1 MIEVKTSFGEVLE
14 QHRDIEGTIEKL
26 KQFLEQPRPE
36 IGVKGSHTWAN
47 QLAADLLVLHDKIF
61 RHFREEEKSG
71 FLEEITL
78 REPQAIRTVE
88 TLRRDHD
95 RILSELRELM
105 SSAIVYSEEKMPESP
120 RLRKWTLSLLDR
132 LAQHEYEETE
142 LFQKVQYLDHGV
154 GD

>member
-1 MIEVKTSFGEVLE
+1 MIEVKASFGEVLE

-36 IGVKGSHTWAN
+36 VGVKGSHTWAH
-47 QLAADLLVLHDKIF
+47 QLAADLLALHDKIF

-78 REPQAIRTVE
+78 RQPQAIRTVE

-105 SSAIVYSEEKMPESP
+105 ASAIVYSEGKTLESP

-142 LFQKVQYLDHGV
+142 LFQKLQYLDHGV